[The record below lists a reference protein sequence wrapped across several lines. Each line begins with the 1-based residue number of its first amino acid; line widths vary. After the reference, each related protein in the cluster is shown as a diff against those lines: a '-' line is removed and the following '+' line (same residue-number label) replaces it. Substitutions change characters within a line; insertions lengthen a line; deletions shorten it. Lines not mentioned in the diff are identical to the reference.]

1 MSLENLQI
9 AALVHDIGKFYQR
22 TGKKHNSKYNN
33 LSKDDYG
40 YNGAHSKWSASYCS
54 DMELDSEIEELI
66 LYHHHP
72 PKSAFVETTKIL
84 QKADQHSSKERQK
97 SGKKKEV
104 KKNH

>member
-72 PKSAFVETTKIL
+72 PKSAFVETTKF
-84 QKADQHSSKERQK
+84 SKKQTDTLPKNARKVERK
-97 SGKKKEV
+97 RK
-104 KKNH
+104 